1 MRRWLLTTAA
11 VGVLLCVPAGEAGA
25 NYPGRPGK
33 IAVASGL
40 SGSRLYRI
48 QTISPAGKAVRTIL
62 TAPLQ
67 SIFAQGEPVYSP
79 DGATI
84 AFELDDDIYAVDSD
98 GSGLRQVTGGPE
110 KDTSPIFSPD
120 GTKIAFARITAGG
133 YDIFSVGLDG
143 AGLTQLT
150 TEAGNDRDPVWS
162 PGGNLIAF
170 VSDRSD
176 IPSIWLMRP
185 DGSGQR
191 QLKAHFSSGPKSEAQ
206 PEFSPSGGRLVFSRG
221 ADLVSTRI
229 DGSRR
234 RVVSRAGILIQ
245 PVFSPDG
252 RRIAALEAFRNRKDH
267 DVVVIDADGS
277 DKRTIRRHLEN
288 AYGIGWQPLPR

>member
-1 MRRWLLTTAA
+1 LLTATA
-11 VGVLLCVPAGEAGA
+11 VGVLLGVLTGDASS

-33 IAVASGL
+33 IAIASGQA
-40 SGSRLYRI
+40 GSRTYRL
-48 QTISPAGKAVRTIL
+48 QTMSPAGKGVRTIL

-98 GSGLRQVTGGPE
+98 GSDLRQVTGGPE
-110 KDTSPIFSPD
+110 KDTNPTFSPD

-143 AGLTQLT
+143 AGLAQLT
-150 TEAGNDRDPVWS
+150 TEAGNDRDPAWS
-162 PGGNLIAF
+162 PRGNAIAF
-170 VSDRSD
+170 VSERSGL
-176 IPSIWLMRP
+176 PGIWLMRP

-191 QLKAHFSSGPKSEAQ
+191 ELKAHFGSGRKSEAQ
-206 PEFSPSGGRLVFSRG
+206 PEFSPNGGTLVFSRG

-229 DGSRR
+229 DGSHR

-252 RRIAALEAFRNRKDH
+252 RWIAALEAFRNRKDH
-267 DVVVIDADGS
+267 DVVVMNADGTHR
-277 DKRTIRRHLEN
+277 RTIRRHVAN
-288 AYGIGWQPLPR
+288 VYGIGWQPIRR